1 MKNKSEFSSLN
12 GGKETE
18 TMSAY
23 FLNGI
28 TMKELLAD
36 TNPSISTNEQV
47 SETPPRYILGSLPKS
62 LGGGYRGRF

>member
-1 MKNKSEFSSLN
+1 MRFVRSLIIWTSPDMKNKSEFSSLN

-28 TMKELLAD
+28 TLK
-36 TNPSISTNEQV
+36 NH
-47 SETPPRYILGSLPKS
+47 
-62 LGGGYRGRF
+62 